1 MIVALLQ
8 VQHQGVLELQVPS
21 DHTSVA
27 DIIQVLEEMKDGG
40 VIQNYSVSQTTLD
53 DVRLQSLFDII
64 FLRCNLRISELEIK
78 ILLNIYNLVTMKSK
92 LFCYLLA

>member
-53 DVRLQSLFDII
+53 DVRLQSLFNI
-64 FLRCNLRISELEIK
+64 FYWDA
-78 ILLNIYNLVTMKSK
+78 IYTFNRQIFWAWNKNFVE
-92 LFCYLLA
+92 YI

>member
-53 DVRLQSLFDII
+53 DVRLQTLSILFYLDAIYTFNRQI
-64 FLRCNLRISELEIK
+64 FWARNKNFVEYI
-78 ILLNIYNLVTMKSK
+78 
-92 LFCYLLA
+92 

>member
-1 MIVALLQ
+1 MIIYHGYTVTVALLQ

-53 DVRLQSLFDII
+53 DVRLQSLFNII
-64 FLRCNLRISELEIK
+64 FLRCNLRI
-78 ILLNIYNLVTMKSK
+78 
-92 LFCYLLA
+92 